1 MKNQVGIWLDSAN
14 ATIITLKGK
23 NQDVKHIE
31 SNIENRIHHSKESN
45 QGTRLGIHHV
55 NDEKKF
61 EERIKHQL
69 QHYFDEIIDHI
80 KNADDIYIIGPAQ
93 TKIKLGKTISG
104 IKNLADI
111 PLNIETVDSITENQ
125 IIAKVK
131 DYFNQT
137 V

>member
-1 MKNQVGIWLDSAN
+1 MKNQIGIWLDIAN

-23 NQDVKHIE
+23 NQDVVHIE
-31 SNIENRIHHSKESN
+31 SNIENRIHHSKESDKGSWL
-45 QGTRLGIHHV
+45 GTHHI

-69 QHYFDEIIDHI
+69 QHYFDEIISHL
-80 KNADDIYIIGPAQ
+80 KNVDELYVIGPAQ
-93 TKIKLGKTISG
+93 TKIKLGKIISG
-104 IKNLADI
+104 IKALADI
-111 PLNIETVDSITENQ
+111 PLQIETVDSITENQ

-137 V
+137 A